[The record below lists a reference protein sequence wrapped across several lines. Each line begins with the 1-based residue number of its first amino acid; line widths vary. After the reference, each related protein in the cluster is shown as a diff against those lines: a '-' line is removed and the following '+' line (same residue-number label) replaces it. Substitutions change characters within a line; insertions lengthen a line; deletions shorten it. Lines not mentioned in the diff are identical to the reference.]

1 MVKMLGS
8 GIITLTIFSHSHC
21 WPHRDCTN
29 QISASQ
35 LYWYSQIFVLIK
47 YVDHNWGKIS
57 KVFVTDGPKSPE
69 NYFNQVSRL
78 WTSQKYLENMFIVL
92 KSKEILFDALLFMQ
106 KLLQLQTFL
115 KFFPICVWKLVNQNI
130 TWYRLQ

>member
-1 MVKMLGS
+1 MPGS
-8 GIITLTIFSHSHC
+8 GIITLTIFSHSHR
-21 WPHRDCTN
+21 WPHRDCIN

-57 KVFVTDGPKSPE
+57 KVFVTDGPRSPE

-78 WTSQKYLENMFIVL
+78 WTSQTYLENMFTVL
-92 KSKEILFDALLFMQ
+92 KSEEILFHAFLFLQ
-106 KLLQLQTFL
+106 KLRQLWTFL
-115 KFFPICVWKLVNQNI
+115 KFFPN
-130 TWYRLQ
+130 